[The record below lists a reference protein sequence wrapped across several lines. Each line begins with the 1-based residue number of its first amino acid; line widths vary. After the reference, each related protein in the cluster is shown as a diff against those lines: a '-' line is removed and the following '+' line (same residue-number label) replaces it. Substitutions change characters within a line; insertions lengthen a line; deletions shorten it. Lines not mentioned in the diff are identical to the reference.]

1 MYPALVILFNFI
13 GVALLYTFSSLS
25 FTEFYLYIYL
35 KNIMEIPKKLYH
47 YTSINTLALI
57 LKSQAINLG
66 RLDVV
71 NDKREGSSSDFG
83 SFAQYIFISCWTETS
98 EENLALWNMYTHK
111 MRGVRIELPLPI
123 FSIHKINEKN
133 NSIVPQEETVNN
145 EKAIFVVPHTDML
158 YKMTYTDDD
167 SALNPE
173 IIVNTGEF
181 SGYSLNKIAV
191 CKKSMWSIENEW
203 RFRLNIFPFDKTGP
217 TNKSVMN
224 FADYVEAKIPPS
236 ISSYL
241 VKIDNPSFSQMK
253 IRLGPR
259 LEKGDYEIV
268 EALVNTFNPNAIIE
282 ISSLV
287 NEIR

>member
-1 MYPALVILFNFI
+1 METP
-13 GVALLYTFSSLS
+13 
-25 FTEFYLYIYL
+25 
-35 KNIMEIPKKLYH
+35 KNLYH

-57 LKSQAINLG
+57 LKSQSINFG

-83 SFAQYIFISCWTETS
+83 SFAHYIFISCWTETS

-111 MRGVRIELPLPI
+111 MRGVRIELPLP
-123 FSIHKINEKN
+123 FFNTHKINEKY
-133 NSIVPQEETVNN
+133 NSIIPQKETVNN
-145 EKAIFVVPHTDML
+145 EKAIFVVPHNDML

-173 IIVNTGEF
+173 IIVKAGEF
-181 SGYSLNKIAV
+181 SGYDLNKIAV

-203 RFRLNIFPFDKTGP
+203 RCRLNIFSFDKSGP
-217 TNKSVMN
+217 TNKSVMD
-224 FADYVEAKIPPS
+224 FADYVEARIPPS

-241 VKIDNPSFSQMK
+241 IKIDNAAFSKMR

-259 LEKGDYEIV
+259 LEKGDHEIV
-268 EALVNTFNPNAIIE
+268 EALVRTFNPDAIIE